1 MDPKTTLDEQI
12 QAALH
17 PTPVPQ
23 SDEGVDGPEF
33 DSSSAKASFDV
44 YRRSGAPCEFILK
57 SSTDLPVRL
66 ASKQAWSEA
75 DLENLMKRGARVI
88 VKWTTD

>member
-23 SDEGVDGPEF
+23 STEGVDGPEF
-33 DSSSAKASFDV
+33 DSSSAKATFTIATQD
-44 YRRSGAPCEFILK
+44 GAPVQFAMK
-57 SSTDLPVRL
+57 SCTDLPVHL
-66 ASKQAWSEA
+66 ALKRFWSEE
-75 DLENLMKRGARVI
+75 DLSVLMSRGARVS
-88 VKWTTD
+88 VVWSA